1 MEEDSTSLLMGGGFP
16 REMSSCDCRT
26 WSGGDGLGEEGQCGQ
41 RLVAIFGELNGEN
54 VEKGFGEEAS
64 EARKSSLGFGQ
75 GHWGAM
81 RGFRAEG
88 RLTVTFDSVYRI
100 HPGRFQT

>member
-26 WSGGDGLGEEGQCGQ
+26 WSGGDGLGEEEQCGQ

-54 VEKGFGEEAS
+54 IEKGLGKEGLRGQEEQ
-64 EARKSSLGFGQ
+64 LGL
-75 GHWGAM
+75 WSGAL
-81 RGFRAEG
+81 GSHE
-88 RLTVTFDSVYRI
+88 
-100 HPGRFQT
+100 RFQSGGEAHNHL